1 MRQKMLDMK
10 AALKRHRDNL
20 YLLVPGNFFWSR
32 GAWRYYRFLMK
43 SQWWSLEELRRYQM
57 QKLSELLEFAY
68 SYVPYYRD
76 FFNEKKIHPR
86 DIQSLDQLE
95 IFPIIDKTFVND
107 NYQQFVPE
115 YDFKKLLPARTSGSS
130 GENLA
135 FKYTPDYLDIKNAA
149 NYRSYKWAGKN
160 WSDWVC
166 ALKAP
171 RGDSRAPIQ
180 FKRDIRSK
188 TWRIDTAHLDDA
200 SIDRIIDIINELGP
214 AVVTGYPSIMYL
226 IARVMRDK
234 RKAFHKKPK
243 AIFTVGEIFP
253 DDMRNFIEEVI
264 GTQTYDWYGV
274 TEGCASAAQCEHG
287 GYHLNAEYCHV
298 ETIEKDNLS
307 RIVGTNLVNW
317 AFPIIRYD
325 TGDLGELKEGRC
337 PCGRGLPLMKPIAGR
352 NTNFIYTSSG
362 RKFFWADFFSQIH
375 DTPIREYQIIQ
386 EEIDAIDLLYV
397 PKPSFGRSDLEGM
410 IINLKRALG
419 EQVTVNAKVVE
430 KVERSPEGKYQVV
443 VSKINRN

>member
-1 MRQKMLDMK
+1 MLDMK
-10 AALKRHRDNL
+10 AALKRQRDKFYL
-20 YLLVPGNFFWSR
+20 YVPGNFFWRPGS
-32 GAWRYYRFLMK
+32 WRYYRFLMK
-43 SQWWSLEELRRYQM
+43 SQWWSSEELRRYQM
-57 QKLSELLEFAY
+57 KRVSELLEFAY
-68 SYVPYYRD
+68 TYVPFYRN
-76 FFNEKKIHPR
+76 FFNEQRIHPR

-95 IFPIIDKTFVND
+95 VLPVIDKTFVND

-115 YDFKKLLPARTSGSS
+115 YNFKKLLPARTSGSS
-130 GENLA
+130 GENLT

-149 NYRSYKWAGKN
+149 TYRSYKWAGKN

-166 ALKAP
+166 TLKAP
-171 RGDSRAPIQ
+171 RDDCRDPIQ
-180 FKRDIRSK
+180 FKTDIKQK
-188 TWRIDTAHLDDA
+188 TWKINTANLDDA
-200 SIDRIIDIINELGP
+200 SINRIIDIINELRP
-214 AVVTGYPSIMYL
+214 DIVTGFPSMMYL
-226 IARVMRDK
+226 TARVMRDK
-234 RKAFHKKPK
+234 NREFYKKPK

-253 DDMRNFIEEVI
+253 DDMRNFIEDVI
-264 GTQTYDWYGV
+264 GTKTYDWYGL
-274 TEGCASAAQCEHG
+274 TEGCASTVQCEHG
-287 GYHLNAEYCHV
+287 DYHVNAEYCYV

-325 TGDLGELKEGRC
+325 TGDLGEFKEGRC

-397 PKPSFGRSDLEGM
+397 PKPSFGRSDLEQM

-419 EQVTVNAKVVE
+419 EQVAVNAKAVE
-430 KVERSPEGKYQVV
+430 NVERSLQGKYQVV
-443 VSKINRN
+443 VSKICRF